1 MDSLIVFDE
10 EPFIADCDGGVD
22 RRIDGSCR
30 NIINSVI
37 IQTHRTF
44 YPDTTQIVITLKRF
58 SQTIDGFG
66 TRAVQTKNQRHF
78 DISNSI
84 TLEYGSKSWSVSG
97 FIAHIDNHFDSGH
110 YVFVKLFKNDQTKFT
125 VYDDSIVRVENNL
138 GKFSFLNIGY
148 L

>member
-10 EPFIADCDGGVD
+10 EPFITDCDGGVD
-22 RRIDGSCR
+22 RRTDGR

-37 IQTHRTF
+37 IQIHRTF

-66 TRAVQTKNQRHF
+66 TRAVQTKNQRPF

-84 TLEYGSKSWSVSG
+84 TLEYGSKSWIVSG
-97 FIAHIDNHFDSGH
+97 FIAHIGNHFDSGH
-110 YVFVKLFKNDQTKFT
+110 YLFDKLFKNDQTK
-125 VYDDSIVRVENNL
+125 R
-138 GKFSFLNIGY
+138 
-148 L
+148 